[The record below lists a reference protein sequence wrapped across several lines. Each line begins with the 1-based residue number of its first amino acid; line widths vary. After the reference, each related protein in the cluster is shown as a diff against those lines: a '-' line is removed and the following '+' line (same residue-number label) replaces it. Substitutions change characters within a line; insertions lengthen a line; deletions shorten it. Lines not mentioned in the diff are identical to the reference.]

1 MCGHLEWGLSLG
13 LFFDDCFARSVFSFF
28 YYGSGG
34 GVGAGDLTQ
43 GLEHAGQQQAV
54 YH

>member
-28 YYGSGG
+28 IM
-34 GVGAGDLTQ
+34 GVAV
-43 GLEHAGQQQAV
+43 GLVLGI
-54 YH
+54 